1 MNPSFNP
8 STMAI
13 ACITVMLWLIWSDNV
28 RPHRPAPILYAIRV
42 ALFVI
47 VAGVMVVNMVR
58 YPSTFAYGARPLA
71 IAVVAVGVFGAYYF
85 ARKLARR

>member
-1 MNPSFNP
+1 MVSP

-13 ACITVMLWLIWSDNV
+13 ACLTVMLWLIWSDTV
-28 RPHRPAPILYAIRV
+28 RPHRPTPILYAIRI

-47 VAGVMVVNMVR
+47 VSGVMVVNLVR
-58 YPSTFAYGARPLA
+58 YPQQFASGVKVLA
-71 IAVVAVGVFGAYYF
+71 VAVIAVGALGAYYF

>member
-1 MNPSFNP
+1 MINPAS
-8 STMAI
+8 MAI
-13 ACITVMLWLIWSDNV
+13 AAITVMLWLIWSDNV
-28 RPHRPAPILYAIRV
+28 RPHRPAPVLYAIRV

-58 YPSTFAYGARPLA
+58 YPGTFAQGGRWLA
-71 IAVVAVGVFGAYYF
+71 VATVVIGLFGAGYF

>member
-1 MNPSFNP
+1 MMSPSA
-8 STMAI
+8 MAI

-58 YPSTFAYGARPLA
+58 YPAAFAYGARPLA
-71 IAVVAVGVFGAYYF
+71 IAVVAVGVFGAFYF

>member
-1 MNPSFNP
+1 MINPAS
-8 STMAI
+8 MAI
-13 ACITVMLWLIWSDNV
+13 AALTVMLWLIWSDNV
-28 RPHRPAPILYAIRV
+28 RSHRPAPILYAIRV

-58 YPSTFAYGARPLA
+58 YPATFAHGARPLA
-71 IAVVAVGVFGAYYF
+71 IGVIAVGVLGAVYF

>member
-1 MNPSFNP
+1 MMNPAA
-8 STMAI
+8 MALAAI
-13 ACITVMLWLIWSDNV
+13 IVMLWLIWSDNV

-47 VAGVMVVNMVR
+47 VAGVMVVNLVR
-58 YPSTFAYGARPLA
+58 YPAEFAAGSRALG
-71 IAVVAVGVFGAYYF
+71 IVVVAIGVFGAWYF

>member
-1 MNPSFNP
+1 MMNPA
-8 STMAI
+8 TLAI

-42 ALFVI
+42 ALFII

-58 YPSTFAYGARPLA
+58 YPATFAHGARPLA
-71 IAVVAVGVFGAYYF
+71 IGTVAVGVFGAWYF
-85 ARKLARR
+85 ARKMARR

>member
-1 MNPSFNP
+1 MTLNPAS
-8 STMAI
+8 MAI

-28 RPHRPAPILYAIRV
+28 RPHRPTPILYAIRV

-58 YPSTFAYGARPLA
+58 YPATFAQGGRALA
-71 IAVVAVGVFGAYYF
+71 IGVVVVGLFGAVYF
-85 ARKLARR
+85 ARKMARR

>member
-1 MNPSFNP
+1 MMNPA
-8 STMAI
+8 TMAI
-13 ACITVMLWLIWSDNV
+13 AAITVMLWLIWSDNV

-47 VAGVMVVNMVR
+47 VAGVMVVNMIR
-58 YPSTFAYGARPLA
+58 YPATFAQGGRALA
-71 IAVVAVGVFGAYYF
+71 IATVAVGIFGAWYF

>member
-1 MNPSFNP
+1 MMNPSAL
-8 STMAI
+8 AI

-28 RPHRPAPILYAIRV
+28 RPHRPTPILYAIRV

-58 YPSTFAYGARPLA
+58 YPATFAHGARPLA
-71 IAVVAVGVFGAYYF
+71 IGAVAVGVFGAFYF
-85 ARKLARR
+85 ARKMARR

>member
-1 MNPSFNP
+1 MVSPAS
-8 STMAI
+8 MAI
-13 ACITVMLWLIWSDNV
+13 ACLTVMLWLIWSDTT
-28 RPHRPAPILYAIRV
+28 RAHKPAPILYAIRV

-58 YPSTFAYGARPLA
+58 YPATFAYGARPLA

>member
-1 MNPSFNP
+1 MINPSA
-8 STMAI
+8 MAI

-28 RPHRPAPILYAIRV
+28 RPHRPSPILYAIRV

-58 YPSTFAYGARPLA
+58 YPDTFASGARPLA
-71 IAVVAVGVFGAYYF
+71 VAVVAVGIFGAYYF

>member
-1 MNPSFNP
+1 MINAS
-8 STMAI
+8 SIAI

-28 RPHRPAPILYAIRV
+28 RPHRTAPILYAVRV
-42 ALFVI
+42 ALFII

-58 YPSTFAYGARPLA
+58 YPATFAHGAWPLA
-71 IAVVAVGVFGAYYF
+71 IGTVILGLIGAYYF